1 MKSEEEFIKE
11 IRRYKEKGKY
21 FRVFSGVFGILSII
35 MFFIWINLFWKTTI
49 DGARTASYAGFIFGA
64 LFGFVSMLIVLNGMV
79 WFMHFFR
86 IGRQY
91 RAEDLLLKYYKK
103 KDDN

>member
-11 IRRYKEKGKY
+11 IKRYKEKGKY
-21 FRVFSGVFGILSII
+21 FRVFSAIFGILSII
-35 MFFIWINLFWKTTI
+35 MFFIWISLFKVPEGTKAT
-49 DGARTASYAGFIFGA
+49 SYAGFVFGA
-64 LFGFVSMLIVLNGMV
+64 MFGFVSVLMVLNGIV
-79 WFMHFFR
+79 WFMHVFR